1 MEQDCG
7 QWVSVQTRT
16 GEEFEA
22 EADLRKRGFEVFLP
36 WWMVERKQARRGIVH
51 TRMERAA
58 RFTGYIFA
66 VVDKAHSVWQLRRAE
81 GVVDVAMYRQRVLP
95 VAPKVMGAMRAEC
108 TWDGYWPPE
117 PKSAEEVVAPRIG
130 EVVMIEDGPF
140 GGFPGTVE
148 SVDISAGVMV
158 LSVSIFGRDTPVS
171 FPLPSASARQPAMAG

>member
-36 WWMVERKQARRGIVH
+36 WWMVDRKQTRRGIVH
-51 TRMERAA
+51 VRSERAA

-66 VVDKAHSVWQLRRAE
+66 FVDKEHSVWRLRRAE
-81 GVVDVAMYRQRVLP
+81 GVVDVATYRQRVLP
-95 VAPKVMGAMRAEC
+95 VAPKVMEKMRGQC

-117 PKSAEEVVAPRIG
+117 PKTAEELKGPRIG
-130 EVVMIEDGPF
+130 EVVMIEEGPF
-140 GGFPGTVE
+140 SGFPGTVE
-148 SVDISAGVMV
+148 SVDISARMMV
-158 LSVSIFGRDTPVS
+158 LSVSIFGRATPVA
-171 FPLPSASARQPAMAG
+171 FPLSSASARQPEVA

>member
-36 WWMVERKQARRGIVH
+36 WWMVERKQTRRGIVH
-51 TRMERAA
+51 TRLERAA

-66 VVDKAHSVWQLRRAE
+66 VVDKEHSVWRLRRAE
-81 GVVDVAMYRQRVLP
+81 GVIDVAMYRQRVLP
-95 VAPKVMGAMRAEC
+95 VAPKVMQDMRAEC

-117 PKSAEEVVAPRIG
+117 QKAAEEVAAPRVG
-130 EVVMIEDGPF
+130 EMMMIEGGPF
-140 GGFPGTVE
+140 ASILGIVE
-148 SVDISAGVMV
+148 SVDIPGGVMV
-158 LSVSIFGRDTPVS
+158 LSVSIFGRATPVA